1 MHVLRYTGT
10 SNKEEFERRV
20 GELPFWY
27 HSYYFDN
34 QLQVR
39 GDYHIGADIEDY
51 GFPPDMEGM
60 KILDIGSG
68 AGWFSTYFEQQGA
81 IVTATDA
88 RGYCDFDRYG
98 YHQYT
103 DPSDEGRNE
112 PDRID
117 EDGNPVYHSPVS
129 AGFWIMMDLLGS
141 KIRFRNAR
149 AYDISPALF
158 GGETFDLVFMGAL
171 LCHLRDPIGALMAAR
186 SVCTGRI
193 IATTPVIQGE
203 PAKKTPPRQY
213 LPYTEIDQIT
223 WWLPNEACFRHW
235 FLAAGFRDVNV
246 ERRLTMRCDVE
257 RFHNKRSVNA
267 SQVLGLGTATV

>member
-10 SNKEEFERRV
+10 STKEEFERRV
-20 GELPFWY
+20 GEQPLWY

-39 GDYHIGADIEDY
+39 GDYHIGADVEDY

-60 KILDIGSG
+60 RVLDIGSG
-68 AGWFSTYFEQQGA
+68 AGWFATYFEQKGA

-88 RGYCDFDRYG
+88 RGYCDFDKYG
-98 YHQYT
+98 CYEYT
-103 DPSDEGRNE
+103 DPSQEGRNE
-112 PDRID
+112 PDGID
-117 EDGNPVYHSPVS
+117 EAGNPLYHSPVS
-129 AGFWIMMDLLGS
+129 AGFWLMMELLGS
-141 KIRFRNAR
+141 KIRFRNAKV
-149 AYDISPALF
+149 YDISPALF
-158 GGETFDLVFMGAL
+158 DGDTFDLVFMGGL

-186 SVCTGRI
+186 RVCTGRI
-193 IATTPVIQGE
+193 IVTTPVIKGE
-203 PAKKTPPRQY
+203 PEKKTEPRQY

-246 ERRLTMRCDVE
+246 GRQVTMRCDIE
-257 RFHNKRSVNA
+257 RFHNNRVVNA
-267 SQVLGLGTATV
+267 SQVLRLGTATV